1 MFDTNTYD
9 YVPLYMPNVLAEVD
23 KGATDI
29 PVVASR
35 TFPLLDA
42 LVKKYPRWKFVGR
55 QTYASTKTLI
65 HFRVYDGSQQ
75 LGSISSETAWKYG
88 DRYLLKSPRLDKQ
101 RERGHETRTKDLKK
115 AIKLVSD
122 NYYAKTLTELV
133 GVSREV
139 INIALSSAVSKPH
152 GEHRLAYSRVESF
165 AKQYVANHWEAFLVE
180 AKASGT
186 DLSYVGDYPAIR
198 SLSMEADRVGTA
210 VRERKGVD
218 VVIHGAT
225 YVVRDSSQ
233 DEPVLYTSDTLP
245 SDVKTKLALLKLMD
259 NNEYIDGV
267 GIKASDSTYFIMDD
281 PE

>member
-1 MFDTNTYD
+1 MFDTNQYD
-9 YVPLYMPNVLAEVD
+9 YIPLYMPNVLAEVD

-35 TFPLLDA
+35 TWPLLDA

-55 QTYASTKTLI
+55 QPYASTKTLI

-133 GVSREV
+133 ANSRHMV
-139 INIALSSAVSKPH
+139 NSATSEAVAKPH
-152 GEHRLAYSRVESF
+152 RDHRQAYGRVEEF
-165 AKQYVANHWEAFLVE
+165 AKQYIANHWDAFLEE
-180 AKASGT
+180 AKASGK

-198 SLSMEADRVGTA
+198 SLALEADRVGEA
-210 VRERKGVD
+210 VREHEGVH

-225 YVVRDSSQ
+225 YVVRGGGDE
-233 DEPVLYTSDTLP
+233 EPVLYTSDTLP
-245 SDVKTKLALLKLMD
+245 RDVKTKLALLKLMND
-259 NNEYIDGV
+259 NEYIDGV

>member
-9 YVPLYMPNVLAEVD
+9 YVPLYMPNVLAEVE

-35 TFPLLDA
+35 TWPLLDA

-55 QTYASTKTLI
+55 QPYASTKTLV

-122 NYYAKTLTELV
+122 NYYAKTLAELV

-139 INIALSSAVSKPH
+139 IHSALSRAVAKPH
-152 GEHRLAYSRVESF
+152 GDHRQAYSRVEEF
-165 AKQYVANHWEAFLVE
+165 AKQYVATHWEAFLEE
-180 AKASGT
+180 AKASGK
-186 DLSYVGDYPAIR
+186 DLSYVGDYPVIR
-198 SLSMEADRVGTA
+198 SLALEADRVGTA
-210 VRERKGVD
+210 VRERRGVD

-225 YVVRDSSQ
+225 YVLRGSGNE
-233 DEPVLYTSDTLP
+233 EPVLYASDTLP
-245 SDVKTKLALLKLMD
+245 RDVKTKLALLKLMND
-259 NNEYIDGV
+259 DEYIDGV
-267 GIKASDSTYFIMDD
+267 GVKASDNTYFIMDD